1 MSTKFALK
9 LKFKQLNKNNSG
21 MQIPIFPLPL
31 VLFSGE
37 YLNLHIFEPRYKQM
51 IAYCLEHKQGFGVV
65 PVIGG
70 KLMELGTIAAISR
83 VVKTYEDGRMD
94 IVVSGGQLFRVQS
107 TSIRMDEF
115 LFGAADVELLPTVT
129 LEVDDPARKILCN
142 SIKKLYQMSGVQK
155 PVPDDCSDFQM
166 EHFIH
171 YLGLSLEQE
180 YEVFKEKTLGERYMA
195 VVKYIQRIIPALQS
209 AKAMKDR
216 ISMNG
221 HFQELK
227 SPPWV

>member
-1 MSTKFALK
+1 
-9 LKFKQLNKNNSG
+9 

-51 IAYCLEHKQGFGVV
+51 ISYCLEHKQGFGVV
-65 PVIGG
+65 PVIDG
-70 KLMELGTIAAISR
+70 KLMELGTIATISR
-83 VVKTYEDGRMD
+83 VAKTYEDGSMD
-94 IVVSGGQLFRVQS
+94 IVVSGGQQFQVQS
-107 TSIRMDEF
+107 TNIKMGEF
-115 LFGAADVELLPTVT
+115 LFGSATIDLRSAVT
-129 LEVDDPARKILCN
+129 LELNDPARELLYD
-142 SIKKLYQMSGVQK
+142 SIKKLYQISGVQK
-155 PVPDDCSDFQM
+155 SVPDDWNDFQM

-171 YLGLSLEQE
+171 YLGLSLDQE
-180 YEVFKEKTLGERYMA
+180 YEVFKEETPEDRYMA
-195 VVKYIQRIIPALQS
+195 VVKYIQQIIPALQS
-209 AKAMKDR
+209 AKSMKDR